1 MGEPLTATA
10 QTQIQ
15 DPRITANL
23 RGVADEPG
31 SKIAQTVEEGA
42 TSSTR

>member
-1 MGEPLTATA
+1 MAVAATLPVLA
-10 QTQIQ
+10 TQERLPQ
-15 DPRITANL
+15 VL
-23 RGVADEPG
+23 GGQQPG